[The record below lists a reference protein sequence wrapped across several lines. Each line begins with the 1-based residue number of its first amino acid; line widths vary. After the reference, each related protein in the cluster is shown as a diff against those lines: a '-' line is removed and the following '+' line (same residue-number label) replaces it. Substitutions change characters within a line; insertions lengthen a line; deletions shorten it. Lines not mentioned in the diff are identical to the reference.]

1 MIRFFILLFFA
12 TILFSSE
19 VETFKWEEGVS
30 YSLFLEKNSLPKN
43 RLLTILDDDDQKLV
57 EEIRA
62 GITCQIVRSE
72 DKKIEQILI
81 PLNDELQIHIYQDE
95 DSYSFEAIPI
105 IYDLKTEAISLKI
118 NTNPSVDLLNET
130 GSIGVVS
137 IFTNGFKKTVD
148 FTAIQKN
155 DDLVMIYE
163 QKYRLGKPFSMPNL
177 KAAMIQIK
185 GYRHYV
191 YLSEDG
197 RYYSEKGAQVE
208 NFLLANPVSNIR
220 ISSTFTLRRYHP
232 ILQKY
237 RAHLG
242 IDYAARSGTPIMA
255 AGDGKITFAGY
266 TNGYGNLIKIQ
277 HSDGFLTL
285 YAHQTSFKQGIR
297 TGVKIQKGQVIG
309 YIGSTGL
316 STGPH
321 LHFGLYRDNI
331 AIDPLT
337 VVQKTAKALTNKEK
351 DEFVKLR
358 KKYDTEILSHLQKG
372 TKFIKLND
380 SGNSCF
386 VQNKT
391 E

>member
-19 VETFKWEEGVS
+19 VEIFKWEDGVS
-30 YSLFLEKNSLPKN
+30 YSLFLEKNNLPKS

-62 GITCQIVRSE
+62 GISCQMVRGE

-81 PLNDELQIHIYQDE
+81 PLNDELQIHIYQDG

-105 IYDLKTEAISLKI
+105 IYDLKTESITLKI
-118 NTNPSVDLLNET
+118 NTNPSVDILNET

-208 NFLLANPVSNIR
+208 SFLLANPVANIR

-255 AGDGKITFAGY
+255 AGDGKVTFAGY
-266 TNGYGNLIKIQ
+266 TNGYGNLIKLQ

-285 YAHQTSFKQGIR
+285 YAHQTSFKQGIK
-297 TGVKIQKGQVIG
+297 TGIKVQKGQVIG

-337 VVQKTAKALTNKEK
+337 VVEKTAKALTNKEK
-351 DEFVKLR
+351 DEFIKLR
-358 KKYDTEILSHLQKG
+358 KKYDAEILSHLQKG

>member
-19 VETFKWEEGVS
+19 VEIFKWEDGVS
-30 YSLFLEKNSLPKN
+30 YSLFLEKNNLPKSK
-43 RLLTILDDDDQKLV
+43 LLTILDDDDQKLV

-62 GITCQIVRSE
+62 GITCQMVRSE

-81 PLNDELQIHIYQDE
+81 PLNDELQIHIYQD
-95 DSYSFEAIPI
+95 DNSYSFEAIPI

-220 ISSTFTLRRYHP
+220 ISSIFTLRRYHP
-232 ILQKY
+232 ILKKY

-255 AGDGKITFAGY
+255 AGDGKIVFAGY
-266 TNGYGNLIKIQ
+266 TNGYGNLIKLQ

-297 TGVKIQKGQVIG
+297 TGIKVQKGQVIG

-321 LHFGLYRDNI
+321 LHFGLYKDNI

-337 VVQKTAKALTNKEK
+337 VVEKTAKALTNKEK
-351 DEFVKLR
+351 DEFIKLR
-358 KKYDTEILSHLQKG
+358 KKYDAEILSHLQKG

>member
-19 VETFKWEEGVS
+19 VEIFKWEEGVS
-30 YSLFLEKNSLPKN
+30 YSLFLEKNNLPKS

-62 GITCQIVRSE
+62 GISCQIVRGE

-105 IYDLKTEAISLKI
+105 IYDLKTEAIALKI

-137 IFTNGFKKTVD
+137 IFTNAFKKTVD

-208 NFLLANPVSNIR
+208 SFLLANPVSNIR

-255 AGDGKITFAGY
+255 AGDGKIAFAGY

-285 YAHQTSFKQGIR
+285 YAHQTSFKQGIK
-297 TGVKIQKGQVIG
+297 TGIKVQKGQVIG

-321 LHFGLYRDNI
+321 LHFGLYRDNV

-337 VVQKTAKALTNKEK
+337 VVQKTTKALTNKEK
-351 DEFVKLR
+351 EEFTKLR
-358 KKYDTEILSHLQKG
+358 KKYDAEVLSHLQKG